1 MKGEQLETFRLAL
14 LKVAAANLSR
24 WGMPLVGFK
33 LHVAR
38 FGFIDA
44 KTEEISPEVD
54 YMVGKGL
61 MEEVA
66 KHLSPENRAWRITP
80 AGRDYLAER
89 EL

>member
-1 MKGEQLETFRLAL
+1 VNAIELENFRLAI

-24 WGMPLVGFK
+24 WGLGLVGFK

-38 FGFIDA
+38 FGFNETTVA
-44 KTEEISPEVD
+44 EIGPEVD
-54 YMVGKGL
+54 YLAGKGL
-61 MEEVA
+61 MEPVA

-80 AGRDYLAER
+80 AGRDFLAER